1 MLHFIYSR
9 PLSLI
14 VLLIVVFT
22 ALWSFCASRF
32 TGRRWRLFS
41 ALCAIAALFAIL
53 YTTIF
58 SRTPSAVTLIL
69 QPFAAL
75 AAAKVQPEFY
85 REMLMNMLLFFPL
98 GLALSHALP
107 SGLPAWARVCITVLA
122 GCVLSIGIEV
132 LQYRFALGT
141 AETDDVICNTLGALI
156 GAASLPLSHLI
167 QFCRERFRKHDPD
180 HN

>member
-1 MLHFIYSR
+1 MVIALIFWSVLCTRISSQIGWKVN
-9 PLSLI
+9 LS
-14 VLLIVVFT
+14 
-22 ALWSFCASRF
+22 
-32 TGRRWRLFS
+32 
-41 ALCAIAALFAIL
+41 CAIAALFAIL

-122 GCVLSIGIEV
+122 GCVLSVGIEV

-141 AETDDVICNTLGALI
+141 AETDDVICNTLGTLI